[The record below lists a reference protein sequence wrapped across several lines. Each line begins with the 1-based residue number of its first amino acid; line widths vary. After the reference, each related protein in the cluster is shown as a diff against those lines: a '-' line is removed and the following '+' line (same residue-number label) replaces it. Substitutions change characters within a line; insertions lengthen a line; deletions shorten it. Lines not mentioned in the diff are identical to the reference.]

1 MAARRVYSE
10 DVKAAALMTLD
21 ENGGN
26 LLKTAKQTGVPYATL
41 HEWKSGRGINTAV
54 SEVRYHKRGSL
65 VERYEELRDLMLDK
79 AMQDYKDASF
89 RDIVGAIHIIHD
101 KIETLKGQPTT
112 IQGVTLSQHD
122 YAILE
127 AEYRRLFPA
136 PPQIEGQTL
145 DVAAE
150 EDETG

>member
-26 LLKTAKQTGVPYATL
+26 LLKTAKETGVPYATL
-41 HEWKSGRGINTAV
+41 HEWKSGRGINAAV

-65 VERYEELRDLMLDK
+65 IERYEELRDLLLDK
-79 AMQDYKDASF
+79 AKQDYKGASF
-89 RDIVGAIHIIHD
+89 RDIMGAIHILHD
-101 KIETLKGQPTT
+101 KIEALKRQPTNFQSIAFT
-112 IQGVTLSQHD
+112 EQEIEL
-122 YAILE
+122 LRR
-127 AEYRRLFPA
+127 EYDRLFPA
-136 PPQIEGQTL
+136 PPPIEGQTI

-150 EDETG
+150 EGETG

>member
-1 MAARRVYSE
+1 MARRTYSE

-26 LLKTAKQTGVPYATL
+26 LLKTAKETGVPYATL
-41 HEWKSGRGINTAV
+41 HDWKEGRGINSAV
-54 SEVRYHKRGSL
+54 SEVRYRKRGSL
-65 VERYEELRDLMLDK
+65 VERYEELLYKLLDK
-79 AMQDYKDASF
+79 AEQDYKGASF
-89 RDIVGAIHIIHD
+89 RDIMGAIHIIHD
-101 KIETLKGQPTT
+101 KIETLKGRPTQ
-112 IQGVTLSQHD
+112 IQGHTLSKQD

-136 PPQIEGQTL
+136 PLQIEGQTL

-150 EDETG
+150 EGERE